1 MNIVLPI
8 EEVNINNT
16 YFGEPIVNTVMDDSK
31 FIKILYSNEFI
42 TLNGIFINFPLK
54 ITTCENYF
62 RKLKYSFDLNINRDM
77 LQKVFTLEK
86 IVLEHYNTNKKQIK
100 YTLKES
106 ILTGILKIFPNT
118 DINDTSYNNNN
129 NNNTNNKF
137 VLKISGIWESPNELG
152 LTYKIS
158 SI

>member
-8 EEVNINNT
+8 EEVKINNT
-16 YFGEPIVNTVMDDSK
+16 YFGDPIVNTVMDDSK

-54 ITTCENYF
+54 IITCENYF

-118 DINDTSYNNNN
+118 DINDSSYNNNN
-129 NNNTNNKF
+129 NNSNKF
-137 VLKISGIWESPNELG
+137 VLKISGIWESPSEIG